1 MLSSDWYDLKG
12 LISSIVLVS
21 NTCKMINKLLKTAIG
36 RLRIVAFLEGCS
48 YLLLGV
54 TMILKYKYAMPQPNY
69 IVGLAHG
76 LLFVLYVGL
85 VIQVSFLHKWNL
97 LKKFWA
103 FLASLIP
110 FGTFYAD
117 KVLFRESD
125 K

>member
-1 MLSSDWYDLKG
+1 
-12 LISSIVLVS
+12 
-21 NTCKMINKLLKTAIG
+21 MINTLLKTALG

-48 YLLLGV
+48 FLLLGL

-69 IVGLAHG
+69 VVGLAHG
-76 LLFVLYVGL
+76 ILFVLYVGL
-85 VIQVSFLHKWNL
+85 VLQVSFLHKWNL
-97 LKKFWA
+97 LKMFWA

-117 KVLFRESD
+117 KVLFRELD

>member
-1 MLSSDWYDLKG
+1 
-12 LISSIVLVS
+12 
-21 NTCKMINKLLKTAIG
+21 MINILLKSALG

-69 IVGLAHG
+69 VVGLAHG
-76 LLFVLYVGL
+76 ILFVVYVGL
-85 VIQVSFLHKWNL
+85 VLQVSFIYKWNL
-97 LKKFWA
+97 LKMFWS

-117 KVLFRESD
+117 KVLFRQSD

>member
-1 MLSSDWYDLKG
+1 MVK
-12 LISSIVLVS
+12 
-21 NTCKMINKLLKTAIG
+21 KLLKTALG

-48 YLLLGV
+48 YLLLGF
-54 TMILKYKYAMPQPNY
+54 TMILKYKYSMPQPNY

-76 LLFVLYVGL
+76 LLFVLYIGL
-85 VIQVSFLHKWNL
+85 LLQVSFLHRWNIV
-97 LKKFWA
+97 KMFMA

-117 KVLFRESD
+117 KAIFR

>member
-1 MLSSDWYDLKG
+1 
-12 LISSIVLVS
+12 
-21 NTCKMINKLLKTAIG
+21 MINNLLKTALG

-48 YLLLGV
+48 FLLLGF

-69 IVGLAHG
+69 VVGLAHG
-76 LLFVLYVGL
+76 ILFVLYVGL
-85 VIQVSFLHKWNL
+85 LIQVSFLYRWSL
-97 LKKFWA
+97 LKIFLA

-117 KVLFRESD
+117 KVLFRELD